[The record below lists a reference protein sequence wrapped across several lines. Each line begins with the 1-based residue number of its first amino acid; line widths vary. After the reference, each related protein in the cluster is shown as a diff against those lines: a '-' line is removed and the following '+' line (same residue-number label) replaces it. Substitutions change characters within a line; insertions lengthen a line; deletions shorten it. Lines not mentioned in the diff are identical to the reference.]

1 MPHDISLISTIAVG
15 LSFAFVGG
23 IVAFRLRLPPLVGY
37 LVAGIAVGPFTPG
50 FVADVELAPQLAE
63 IGVILLMFG
72 VGMHFSIADLLAV
85 RKIAVPGAIGQ
96 IIVSTLL
103 GAGVATLWGW
113 SFGAGMVFGLALSV
127 ASTVVLLRALE
138 ERGILNS
145 KEGQITIGWLIVE
158 DLVMILALVL
168 LPALAGLL
176 GGEIPAAGAAGGI
189 WLAIAIAIGKVVAF
203 VTVIL
208 VLGVRLFPL
217 LLKRIEATG
226 SRELFTL
233 CVIALSLGIAFI
245 SSELFGVS
253 FALGAF
259 FAGVVIHESDLSHR
273 AADELRP
280 FQDTFA
286 ALFFVSVGMLLD
298 PAILIR
304 QPLQVLTVVVIIII
318 GKSLIALVIVL
329 LVGRPLSTALIV
341 SAALAQIGE
350 FSFILAEL
358 GIRLRLMPEEGLN
371 LIVAG
376 ALLSITLNPLAFF
389 VVSRWTKKETL
400 TNPSGSV
407 FTGQSTADNRRT
419 GDDER
424 IRSLAFNGKPNR
436 TTE

>member
-176 GGEIPAAGAAGGI
+176 IDLPAGR
-189 WLAIAIAIGKVVAF
+189 LSLSVLF
-203 VTVIL
+203 VTVCFSIAVQL
-208 VLGVRLFPL
+208 SIASEMISPHTQARVLMP
-217 LLKRIEATG
+217 IW
-226 SRELFTL
+226 
-233 CVIALSLGIAFI
+233 
-245 SSELFGVS
+245 
-253 FALGAF
+253 
-259 FAGVVIHESDLSHR
+259 AGG
-273 AADELRP
+273 
-280 FQDTFA
+280 F
-286 ALFFVSVGMLLD
+286 
-298 PAILIR
+298 
-304 QPLQVLTVVVIIII
+304 
-318 GKSLIALVIVL
+318 
-329 LVGRPLSTALIV
+329 
-341 SAALAQIGE
+341 SA
-350 FSFILAEL
+350 FSF
-358 GIRLRLMPEEGLN
+358 
-371 LIVAG
+371 
-376 ALLSITLNPLAFF
+376 
-389 VVSRWTKKETL
+389 
-400 TNPSGSV
+400 
-407 FTGQSTADNRRT
+407 
-419 GDDER
+419 
-424 IRSLAFNGKPNR
+424 
-436 TTE
+436 